1 MENEEKK
8 ERGASPRAEE
18 DEGTVEEAGNAASGP
33 EAASE
38 EETLSDADLLR
49 REVEETKDRWLRAVA
64 DLDNY
69 RKRVARDRER
79 DLWSARA
86 GVVLPILDV
95 LDDFDRALDRDDAE
109 AGLFR
114 NGIEMIRQKLVG
126 ALSDLGITS
135 FPSVGEPFDPERHD
149 ALQQIPSTE
158 FQEGNVA
165 FEIRRGYLSGDR
177 ILRHAMVAVA
187 AAPDPGR
194 PGKDRAGGGESTE
207 QG

>member
-8 ERGASPRAEE
+8 KRGASPRAEE
-18 DEGTVEEAGNAASGP
+18 EEGTVGRADGTAPVPDE
-33 EAASE
+33 ASE
-38 EETLSDADLLR
+38 EETLSDVDILR

-64 DLDNY
+64 DLDNF

-79 DLWSARA
+79 DLWSARS

-95 LDDFDRALDRDDAE
+95 LDDFDRALDGDDGE
-109 AGLFR
+109 AGTFR
-114 NGIEMIRQKLVG
+114 SGIELIRQKLTG

-149 ALQQIPSTE
+149 ALQKVPSAEIP
-158 FQEGNVA
+158 EGNVA

-187 AAPDPGR
+187 AAPETESPEGD
-194 PGKDRAGGGESTE
+194 DR
-207 QG
+207 

>member
-1 MENEEKK
+1 MKNKKKK

-18 DEGTVEEAGNAASGP
+18 EEGTVERADGAAPGP
-33 EAASE
+33 DEASE
-38 EETLSDADLLR
+38 EETLSDVDDLR
-49 REVEETKDRWLRAVA
+49 REVEETKDKWLRAVA

-79 DLWSARA
+79 DLWSARS

-95 LDDFDRALDRDDAE
+95 LDDFDRALDGDD
-109 AGLFR
+109 GDDGTFR
-114 NGIEMIRQKLVG
+114 SGIELIRQKMNGV
-126 ALSDLGITS
+126 LSDLGITP

-149 ALQQIPSTE
+149 ALQKVPSAEIP
-158 FQEGNVA
+158 EGNVA

-187 AAPDPGR
+187 AAPDSKHPG
-194 PGKDRAGGGESTE
+194 GDEG
-207 QG
+207 